1 MMNDQQLHRFVDQAT
16 ADASRAM
23 VSIVQAAEHHF
34 DDRVAGR
41 AAFLHEGFTPEDLKA
56 LLHERA
62 EFNRYKP
69 LILAAPRLLF
79 ALEQAQAALPDA
91 WAAVKCNEDSDLLR
105 LINMVKAEAK
115 EAFLSDGVA
124 GTAAALVV

>member
-1 MMNDQQLHRFVDQAT
+1 MMNDKQLHRFVDQAT

-41 AAFLHEGFTPEDLKA
+41 AAFLHEGFTPEELKA

-91 WAAVKCNEDSDLLR
+91 WAAAKCNVDPDLIR
-105 LINMVKAEAK
+105 LIDMVKAEAK
-115 EAFLSDGVA
+115 EALPNGVA
-124 GTAAALVV
+124 GTAAATAV